1 MKVIIANVSRS
12 ISIDRQSETINL
24 CLLKT
29 KDMDARI
36 FMRRSTTGTMNQ
48 PRIYSTSLKD
58 LTSI

>member
-1 MKVIIANVSRS
+1 MKVFIANVSRS

-24 CLLKT
+24 CLLKM

-48 PRIYSTSLKD
+48 LRIYSTSLKD